1 MTANNHHKGPLLP
14 YTAKSGQAG
23 IVGLHTPLSAQ
34 QGVIGVE
41 GVFCLNCGRAI
52 PEPRPGQKYCR
63 KALGQKGSCKDR
75 YWSRGLRRLS
85 KLEARQQK
93 FETLLAKYEIF
104 KIPEGEL
111 IEEMEPGE

>member
-75 YWSRGLRRLS
+75 YWSRGLRRLRE
-85 KLEARQQK
+85 LEK
-93 FETLLAKYEIF
+93 EVGYLSD
-104 KIPEGEL
+104 KINRKGGGPPPESS
-111 IEEMEPGE
+111 